1 MTYRRTTTP
10 RAILATLLV
19 FASSSTAFA
28 ADADKPQ
35 TAAGPVAHSN
45 PELTAP
51 IERWDQ
57 AIPLG
62 NGLTGGLLW
71 GSGQNLKLSLDRGDL
86 WDLRTP
92 DTLLRDDWTWTT
104 IRKLVAEKNQKRI
117 SELFDVP
124 YNAFPYP
131 TKIPA
136 GRLELTLNESQAAES
151 FRLDLASAVAHVKLS
166 AGGVDVFYSA
176 EEPVAM
182 LRVAGP
188 RPEWR
193 IVAPDSLQKLGYGPP
208 KTGGDGRTSW
218 SVQEAVLGLSYAVVV
233 GERRVGDTTE
243 IALAITS
250 THDGPDPLALGRRRV
265 KAALDAGYD
274 SVLEPHVAWWR
285 RFWSAS
291 SVRVPNPEVQ
301 KHYDLVQYFYG
312 AASRRGAPP
321 MPLQGVWTADQGTL
335 PPWHGDYHHDLN
347 TQLTYWAYLASGR
360 FDQGAAFLDF
370 MWDLL
375 PSHRKF
381 AQEFYGTTGAAVP
394 GVMTLDGKAMGGW
407 SQYSLSPTNG
417 AWVAQA
423 FYLHWRYTMDQRFL
437 VDRAYPYCE
446 AIGECLEEL
455 LESDANGKLRL
466 PLSSS
471 PEIHNNSL
479 AAWLTPN
486 STNDLS
492 ILRWLFGALVEMARS
507 LEDEPAVARWQ
518 EMLAGLDN
526 LAVEGESGPLRL
538 SPDESLAES
547 HRHHSHLMPIHP
559 LGILHAEGADR
570 DLRIIDASLAEI
582 DRLGTRAWCGYSF
595 SWMSCIA
602 ARAGEPERAVKNLEI
617 FLEAFISRNGFHV
630 NGDHKRLGYSNFSYR
645 PFTLEG
651 NFAAGQAVHE
661 MLLGSWGDVVRIFP
675 AVPEK
680 WSDVSFQDLRA
691 EGGFVVSAR
700 REKGETVW
708 VRIEATHDA
717 SLQLRDPFVGKPV
730 SWNRTDV
737 RKTGPDYRCT
747 LAAGEALEGKL

>member
-1 MTYRRTTTP
+1 MTYPRTNELP
-10 RAILATLLV
+10 MSLAALLV
-19 FASSSTAFA
+19 LASCWTAL
-28 ADADKPQ
+28 
-35 TAAGPVAHSN
+35 AAGAEKPPTVTGPPTRSN
-45 PELTAP
+45 LELAAP
-51 IERWDQ
+51 IDRWDE

-71 GSGQNLKLSLDRGDL
+71 GGGQNLKLSLDRGDL

-92 DTLLRDDWTWTT
+92 DTLLRDDWNWAT
-104 IRKLVAEKNQKRI
+104 IRKLLAEKNQKRI

-124 YNAFPYP
+124 YNAFAYP

-136 GRLELTLNESQAAES
+136 GRLELTLDASQAAES
-151 FRLDLASAVAHVKLS
+151 FRLDLASAVAQVKLS

-188 RPEWR
+188 RPQWR
-193 IVAPDSLQKLGYGPP
+193 IVAPDSLDKLGYGPP
-208 KTGGDGRTSW
+208 ETGSDGQTSW
-218 SVQEAVLGLSYAVVV
+218 SVQEAALGLTYAVVV
-233 GERRVGDTTE
+233 GERRVGDMTE
-243 IALAITS
+243 IALAITA
-250 THDGPDPLALGRRRV
+250 THDGPDPLALGRKRV
-265 KAALDAGYD
+265 KAALNAGYD
-274 SVLEPHVAWWR
+274 GMLEPHAAWWR
-285 RFWSAS
+285 RFWSTSA
-291 SVRVPNPEVQ
+291 VQVPDRSVQ

-370 MWDLL
+370 LWDLL
-375 PSHRKF
+375 PSHREF
-381 AQEFYGTTGAAVP
+381 AREFYGTTGAAVP
-394 GVMTLDGKAMGGW
+394 GVMTLDGKPMGGW

-423 FYLHWRYTMDQRFL
+423 FYLHWRYTMGREFL
-437 VDRAYPYCE
+437 AERAYPYCR
-446 AIGECLEEL
+446 AIGECLAEL
-455 LESDANGKLRL
+455 IEPDAGGKLKL

-479 AAWLTPN
+479 AAWLAPN

-492 ILRWLFGALVEMARS
+492 ILRWLFGALGEMARS
-507 LEDEPAVARWQ
+507 LDDEPAAARWQ
-518 EMLAGLDN
+518 ALLTGLDD

-559 LGILHAEGADR
+559 LGILHVEGSDR
-570 DLRIIDASLAEI
+570 DRRIIDASLAEI

-602 ARAGEPERAVKNLEI
+602 ARAGQPERAARNLEI

-661 MLLGSWGDVVRIFP
+661 MLLGSWGGLVRVFP

-680 WSDVSFQDLRA
+680 WADVSFQDLRA
-691 EGGFVVSAR
+691 EGGFRVSAR
-700 REKGETVW
+700 REGGSTVW

-717 SLQLRDPFVGKPV
+717 SLQLRDPFAGKPV
-730 SWNRTDV
+730 SWSRTDIE
-737 RKTGPDYRCT
+737 RAGPDYRCE
-747 LAAGEALEGKL
+747 LAAGEVLEGRL